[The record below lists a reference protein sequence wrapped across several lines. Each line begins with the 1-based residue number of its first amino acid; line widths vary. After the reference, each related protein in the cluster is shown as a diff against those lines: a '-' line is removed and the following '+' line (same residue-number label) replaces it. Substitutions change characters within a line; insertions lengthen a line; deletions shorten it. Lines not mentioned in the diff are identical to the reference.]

1 MDSIPPAAWAAIAA
15 VVSGIVGVISG
26 RGGNRADAASQLTGA
41 AVQIINELQEEL
53 AQVRVR
59 LEAVEAEVI
68 DCERRY
74 DELKAQ
80 VDAREG

>member
-1 MDSIPPAAWAAIAA
+1 MDSIPPAAWAAVAA
-15 VVSGIVGVISG
+15 LVSGVVGVLSG
-26 RGGNRADAASQLTGA
+26 RGTNKADAASQLTGA

-53 AQVRVR
+53 AQVRLR
-59 LEAVEAEVI
+59 LEAIEAEVV

-80 VDAREG
+80 FDSRED